1 MPTPPFLKLMH
12 HFHSSGLPSSDGEMP
27 VMLLAPKMGW
37 LKLSSTSVAMGMS
50 KPWKLPLPCGGGRC

>member
-1 MPTPPFLKLMH
+1 MLSVRPVP
-12 HFHSSGLPSSDGEMP
+12 SRGGLVPER
-27 VMLLAPKMGW
+27 LLAPKMGW